1 MIRFVIYTIL
11 AGIFCFSFIK
21 LAKVMLFTFQYQKT
35 NSNTESSSGDKQ
47 NVDKVSSKGGSKG
60 YIVLDPGHGGKE
72 SPGCT
77 HDDIMER
84 EITLELA
91 FQLKEVLTQNGYTV
105 LMTREE
111 DKTVELED
119 RAKIANE
126 SGADLFISLHINAHD
141 DTSVSGIETWFNPN
155 TNERSSVL
163 AEAVQKSITNITNAK
178 DRGTYSNS
186 TLIVIR
192 DTLIPSCLVEVG
204 YLSNDKDRENMT
216 TAAYR
221 EKLSQGILDGVD
233 QYFKYGIS

>member
-1 MIRFVIYTIL
+1 
-11 AGIFCFSFIK
+11 
-21 LAKVMLFTFQYQKT
+21 MLFTFQYQKT
-35 NSNTESSSGDKQ
+35 NSNTKSSSDGNQ
-47 NVDKVSSKGGSKG
+47 NEDDTSPKGNSKGI
-60 YIVLDPGHGGKE
+60 IVLDPGHGGKA

-77 HDDIMER
+77 HGDIMER
-84 EITLELA
+84 DITLALA
-91 FQLKEVLTQNGYTV
+91 FQLKDVLTHNGYTV

-111 DKTVELED
+111 NKTVELEE
-119 RAKIANE
+119 RARIANE
-126 SGADLFISLHINAHD
+126 SGADLFISLHINSHD

-216 TAAYR
+216 NAAYR
-221 EKLSQGILDGVD
+221 DQLSQGILDGVD
-233 QYFKYGIS
+233 QYFEQISTSQQSR